1 MYSITSM
8 KYKQACYDYVT
19 RVNPNDIMDM
29 VQYLDYI
36 GHLYTEKPA
45 APIELRA
52 LTYLC
57 NYRLKNAAL
66 PG

>member
-1 MYSITSM
+1 M

-19 RVNPNDIMDM
+19 RVYPNDIMDM

-45 APIELRA
+45 APMELRA
-52 LTYLC
+52 
-57 NYRLKNAAL
+57 
-66 PG
+66 